1 MTALGDVLVC
11 ALGLVGCVVA
21 LSGFLTWTTGP
32 GEPQPETR
40 TDRWRKLT
48 EELPAGKQRKPKPKL

>member
-1 MTALGDVLVC
+1 MFLEVVVTAFVLTAGVMG
-11 ALGLVGCVVA
+11 ASFAFTWAVG
-21 LSGFLTWTTGP
+21 SRN
-32 GEPQPETR
+32 EPRETL

>member
-11 ALGLVGCVVA
+11 ALVLVGCVVA

-48 EELPAGKQRKPKPKL
+48 EELPK

>member
-11 ALGLVGCVVA
+11 ALGLLACVVA
-21 LSGFLTWTTGP
+21 LSGFLTWTTGS
-32 GEPQPETR
+32 GEPQPENL

-48 EELPAGKQRKPKPKL
+48 EELPK